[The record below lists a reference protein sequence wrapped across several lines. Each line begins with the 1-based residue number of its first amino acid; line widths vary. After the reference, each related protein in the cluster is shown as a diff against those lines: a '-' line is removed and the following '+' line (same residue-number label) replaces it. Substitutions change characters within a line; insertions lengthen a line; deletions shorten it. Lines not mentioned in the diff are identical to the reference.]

1 MLEIYLILIGVM
13 SVISFILYKADKKKA
28 IKGQRR
34 IPEKTLLLSSF
45 LFGSIGGLCGMYI
58 IRHKTKH
65 WYFVVINILSLI
77 IHVFVGYLIL
87 TKFN

>member
-1 MLEIYLILIGVM
+1 MLEIYLIVIGVM
-13 SVISFILYKADKKKA
+13 SVISFILYKVDKKKA